1 MTKRFLVSAATVALM
16 AGTGFA
22 YAQGT
27 GMNRDAAGGS
37 TAQQN
42 APTSSGSANRSNMA
56 EPPSAD
62 THMKST
68 DIYEKTP
75 REGQHAQGTTQ
86 NDRSKSMRSESNES
100 GKSEKNMRAEDRNGK
115 AEDRNQKAEDR
126 NGKAM
131 DHNRSAEDR
140 NGKTTDHN
148 RSAEDRNGMKSNSSR
163 SATDTNRS
171 STTTTGQAV
180 AGAKLSTEQRT
191 KITTVIKNE
200 HIRPETN
207 INFSI
212 SVGTRVPRDGALPS
226 ARRPKSSQFTRSW
239 RGYEFIP
246 GSRPDR
252 GRRPPHVRNR
262 GGSRRLIG
270 LAIKRN
276 RGGSLARPM

>member
-68 DIYEKTP
+68 DSYEKTP
-75 REGQHAQGTTQ
+75 REGQRAQGTTQ
-86 NDRSKSMRSESNES
+86 NDGSKSMRSESNES

-115 AEDRNQKAEDR
+115 AEVRNQKAEDR
-126 NGKAM
+126 NEKAM

-140 NGKTTDHN
+140 NG
-148 RSAEDRNGMKSNSSR
+148 MKSDSSR

-171 STTTTGQAV
+171 STTTTGQAGS
-180 AGAKLSTEQRT
+180 GAKLSTEQRT

-207 INFSI
+207 VNFSI
-212 SVGTRVPRDGALPS
+212 SVGTRVPREVHFHPLP
-226 ARRPKSSQFTRSW
+226 AEIVTVYPDW
-239 RGYEFIP
+239 RGYEFFL
-246 GSRPDR
+246 
-252 GRRPPHVRNR
+252 VRDQIVVVDPR
-262 GGSRRLIG
+262 TFEIVAVLD
-270 LAIKRN
+270 A
-276 RGGSLARPM
+276 

>member
-68 DIYEKTP
+68 DSYEKTP
-75 REGQHAQGTTQ
+75 REGQRAQGTTQ
-86 NDRSKSMRSESNES
+86 NDRSKSMRSESNKM

-171 STTTTGQAV
+171 STTTTGQAGS
-180 AGAKLSTEQRT
+180 GAKLSTEQRT

-207 INFSI
+207 VNFSI
-212 SVGTRVPRDGALPS
+212 SVGTRVPREVHFHPLP
-226 ARRPKSSQFTRSW
+226 AEIVTVYPDW
-239 RGYEFIP
+239 RGYEFFL
-246 GSRPDR
+246 
-252 GRRPPHVRNR
+252 VRDQIVVVDPR
-262 GGSRRLIG
+262 TFEIVAVLD
-270 LAIKRN
+270 A
-276 RGGSLARPM
+276 